1 MLGFSLLLPL
11 LSSFLKLT
19 NIRSQGLSFVKVNS
33 QHLVRQGTF
42 SFVIKL
48 HEVYSL
54 EKFWKYLKEDY
65 CFVVSLISTNSTKEA
80 SYQEFK
86 ILKIT
91 EENEGTHHG

>member
-54 EKFWKYLKEDY
+54 ENVWE
-65 CFVVSLISTNSTKEA
+65 
-80 SYQEFK
+80 
-86 ILKIT
+86 IL
-91 EENEGTHHG
+91 EGRLLLCSIIDIHK